1 MAATPT
7 DTHEVDRLI
16 ERWQS
21 HADLAALD
29 RLLTLMYADLRAM
42 AAQVLSGRKGHPTLQ
57 PTALVH
63 EVCVRLLEERKLQ
76 VSSGA
81 HLFNLAARI
90 MRQLL
95 VDRARYA
102 AREKRGGQ
110 WQRVDLIEALQL
122 PIPEPD
128 RLDLFDAAVN
138 HLEKVDRRLAQ
149 VVELRCFAG
158 LSVPAVAAVLD
169 VDERTI
175 YRDWALAKLWLRDF
189 MADGLP

>member
-1 MAATPT
+1 MTS
-7 DTHEVDRLI
+7 THEVDRLI

-21 HADLAALD
+21 DADLAALD

-42 AAQVLSGRKGHPTLQ
+42 AAQVLGGRKDHPTLQ

-63 EVCVRLLEERKLQ
+63 DVCVRLLEGRELR
-76 VSSGA
+76 VESGE

-95 VDRARYA
+95 VDRARHA
-102 AREKRGGQ
+102 AREKHGGQ
-110 WQRVDLIEALQL
+110 LQRVDLVEALQL
-122 PIPEPD
+122 PIPEPA
-128 RLDLFDAAVN
+128 RLDVLDAAVD

-158 LSVPAVAAVLD
+158 LSVPAVAAVLGI
-169 VDERTI
+169 DERTV

-189 MADGLP
+189 MAEA

>member
-1 MAATPT
+1 MADTPT
-7 DTHEVDRLI
+7 ATHEVDRLI

-42 AAQVLSGRKGHPTLQ
+42 AAQVLGGRKDHPTLQ

-63 EVCVRLLEERKLQ
+63 DVCVRLLEERKLQ
-76 VSSGA
+76 VESGT

-95 VDRARYA
+95 VDRARHA
-102 AREKRGGQ
+102 AREKHGGQ
-110 WQRVDLIEALQL
+110 LQRVDLIEALQL

-138 HLEKVDRRLAQ
+138 HLERIDRRLAE

-158 LSVPAVAAVLD
+158 LSVPAVAAVLE
-169 VDERTI
+169 VDERTV

-189 MADGLP
+189 MTENLS